1 MYTRVQMPM
10 QMLTRKKTSEQKL
23 FGVVWGGKDSMI
35 VCNRNKGEARALR
48 HLSSKPLKVI

>member
-1 MYTRVQMPM
+1 MYTHVQMPM
-10 QMLTRKKTSEQKL
+10 QMLTHKKTSEQKL

-35 VCNRNKGEARALR
+35 VCNRNKGEARALH